1 MRYNVVCDSM
11 DIVAIENKWQRKW
24 EESGIFNVSE
34 RNDKKKYY
42 VLEMFPY
49 PSGKLHMG
57 HVRNYAI
64 GDAFARFM
72 MMRGFNVLHPMGYDA
87 LGLPAENAAIKGKIH
102 PAVWTEE
109 SIKAMIKQ
117 QKMFGLS
124 YDWTRMLK
132 TCSPEYY
139 KWNQWFFLKFLEKG
153 LAYKKKSPINWCP
166 GCKTVLA
173 NEQVEGGKCWRCKSP
188 VEIRNIDQWFFK
200 ITDYADELL
209 DSLDKLDWPERVK
222 TMQRNWIGKS
232 SGTMVD
238 FKLKD
243 SEDVIPIFTTRPDT
257 LFGVTFMVFA
267 PEHPKVV
274 ELVAGTEYE
283 KKVKKFI
290 NKVVIEDRFTRTAE
304 DKEKE
309 GMFIGKYAINP
320 LNGEEIPIYI
330 ANFVLLEYG
339 TGAIMAVPAHDQRD
353 FEFAKK
359 YKIPIKVVIKPKDRE
374 LKAEEMK
381 EAYVDEGV
389 LVNSG
394 EFDGMNNIA
403 AMEKI
408 NDYIE
413 QKKYGKRDI
422 QYKLRDWLVSRQ
434 RYWGTPIPIIYCD
447 KCGIVPVP
455 EKELPVEL
463 PKDVKFGGQ
472 GNPLETNEDF
482 IKTTCPKCGGPAKRE
497 TDTMDTFIDSSWYFF
512 RYCDPTNDKAPFDKN
527 KVKYWCPVD
536 QYIGGIEHAIL
547 HLLYAR
553 FFTKVMRD
561 IGLVDIDE
569 PFSRLLCQG
578 MITKN
583 GAKMSKSIGNI
594 VEPSEIIKKYGADT
608 ARLFILFTALPEKE
622 FEWSDRG
629 VESCFRFIKRV
640 WKLVTED
647 ALLSEKI
654 TNKDKYILTK
664 LQRTIKDVTEK
675 IAGFQFNL
683 AVGSLMGF
691 VNAVQKY
698 KELPVNKKIYNEVIE
713 NLIVLLTPFTPHV
726 CEEMWELLGHK
737 PFVSLAKWP
746 EPDESKIDEEVER
759 MEEVVS
765 KTVEDIREIIKITK
779 KRPKKIYLY
788 VIPKELDC
796 FKENALLLEQEF
808 GCDFAVYAVNDSKK
822 YDPENKAKKAK
833 PGKPGIFVE

>member
-1 MRYNVVCDSM
+1 MN
-11 DIVAIENKWQRKW
+11 IESIEKKWQKRW
-24 EESGIFNVSE
+24 EEAGIFNVTE

-49 PSGKLHMG
+49 PSGRLHMG
-57 HVRNYAI
+57 HLRNYSI

-72 MMRGFNVLHPMGYDA
+72 IMRGFNVIHPIGYDA
-87 LGLPAENAAIKGKIH
+87 FGLPAENAAIKDKSH
-102 PAVWTEE
+102 PAAWTEQTITE
-109 SIKAMIKQ
+109 MIKQ
-117 QKMFGLS
+117 QKMLGLS
-124 YDWTRMLK
+124 YDWRRMIK

-139 KWNQWFFLKFLEKG
+139 KWNQWLFLKFLERG
-153 LAYKKKSPINWCP
+153 LAYKKKSPVNWCP

-173 NEQVEGGKCWRCKSP
+173 NEQVENGRCWRCKST
-188 VEIRNIDQWFFK
+188 VEVKNIDQWFFK
-200 ITDYADELL
+200 ITAYADELL
-209 DSLDKLDWPERVK
+209 SDLDKLDWPERVK

-232 SGTMVD
+232 EGTLVN
-238 FKLKD
+238 FRLKGSD
-243 SEDVIPIFTTRPDT
+243 DIIPVFTTRPDT
-257 LFGVTFMVFA
+257 LFGVTFIVFA
-267 PEHPKVV
+267 PEHPKVM
-274 ELVAGTEYE
+274 ELVAGTKYE
-283 KKVKKFI
+283 EKVKNFVK
-290 NKVVIEDRFTRTAE
+290 KVVIEDRFTRTAE

-309 GMFIGKYAINP
+309 GMFIGKYAVNP

-359 YKIPIKVVIKPKDRE
+359 YNIPIKVVITPKDKE
-374 LKAEEMK
+374 LRPEELK
-381 EAYVDEGV
+381 EAYVGEGV

-394 EFDGMNNIA
+394 EFDGMNNIT

-408 NDYIE
+408 NDFIE
-413 QKKYGKRDI
+413 KNGYGKRTV
-422 QYKLRDWLVSRQ
+422 QYKIRDWLISRQ
-434 RYWGTPIPIIYCD
+434 RYWGTPIPVVYCD

-455 EKELPVEL
+455 EKDLPVEL
-463 PKDVKFGGQ
+463 PTDVKFDGK
-472 GNPLETNEDF
+472 GNPLETSETF
-482 IKTTCPKCGGPAKRE
+482 VRTTCPRCGGPARRE
-497 TDTMDTFIDSSWYFF
+497 TDTMDTFVDSSWYFF

-578 MITKN
+578 MITKD
-583 GAKMSKSIGNI
+583 GAKMSKSLGNI
-594 VEPSEIIKKYGADT
+594 VEPKEIIKKYGADT
-608 ARLFILFTALPEKE
+608 ARLFMLFTALPEKE

-664 LQRTIKDVTEK
+664 LQRTIEDVTKK
-675 IAGFQFNL
+675 IAKFQFNL
-683 AVGSLMGF
+683 AIGSLMSF
-691 VNAVQKY
+691 VNEVCKY
-698 KELPVNKKIYNEVIE
+698 KELPVNRDVYNEVIE
-713 NLIVLLTPFTPHV
+713 KVLILLTPFTPHI
-726 CEEMWELLGHK
+726 CEELWEHLGKK
-737 PFVSLAKWP
+737 PFISLEKWP
-746 EPDESKIDEEVER
+746 EPDESKIDEELER
-759 MEEVVS
+759 MEEAVS

-779 KRPKKIYLY
+779 KRPKKVCLY
-788 VIPKELDC
+788 VIPKEFDY
-796 FKENALLLEQEF
+796 FKENVPMFEQKFSCSFEL
-808 GCDFAVYAVNDSKK
+808 YTTNDPNK

>member
-1 MRYNVVCDSM
+1 MN
-11 DIVAIENKWQRKW
+11 IESIEKKWQKRW
-24 EESGIFNVSE
+24 EEAGIFNVTE

-49 PSGKLHMG
+49 PSGRLHMG
-57 HVRNYAI
+57 HLRNYSI

-72 MMRGFNVLHPMGYDA
+72 IMRGFNVIHPMGYDA
-87 LGLPAENAAIKGKIH
+87 FGLPAENAAIKGKSH
-102 PAVWTEE
+102 PAAWTKQTITE
-109 SIKAMIKQ
+109 MIKQ
-117 QKMFGLS
+117 QKMLGLS
-124 YDWTRMLK
+124 YDWRRMIK

-139 KWNQWFFLKFLEKG
+139 KWNQWLFLKFLERG
-153 LAYKKKSPINWCP
+153 LAYKKKSPVNWCP

-173 NEQVEGGKCWRCKSP
+173 NEQVENGRCWRCKST
-188 VEIRNIDQWFFK
+188 VEVKNIDQWFFK
-200 ITDYADELL
+200 ITAYADELL
-209 DSLDKLDWPERVK
+209 SDLDKLDWPERVK

-232 SGTMVD
+232 EGTLVN
-238 FKLKD
+238 FRLKGSD
-243 SEDVIPIFTTRPDT
+243 DIIPVFTTRPDT
-257 LFGVTFMVFA
+257 LFGVTFIVFA
-267 PEHPKVV
+267 PEHPKVM
-274 ELVAGTEYE
+274 ELVAGTKYE
-283 KKVKKFI
+283 EKVKNFVK
-290 NKVVIEDRFTRTAE
+290 KVVIEDRFTRTAE

-309 GMFIGKYAINP
+309 GMFIGKYAVNP

-359 YKIPIKVVIKPKDRE
+359 YNIPIKVVITPKDKE
-374 LKAEEMK
+374 LRPEELK
-381 EAYVDEGV
+381 EAYVGEGV

-394 EFDGMNNIA
+394 EFDGMSNIA

-408 NDYIE
+408 NDFIE
-413 QKKYGKRDI
+413 KNGYGKRTV
-422 QYKLRDWLVSRQ
+422 QYKIRDWLISRQ
-434 RYWGTPIPIIYCD
+434 RYWGTPIPVVYCD

-455 EKELPVEL
+455 EKDLPVEL
-463 PKDVKFGGQ
+463 PTDVKFDGK
-472 GNPLETNEDF
+472 GNPLETSETFVRTN
-482 IKTTCPKCGGPAKRE
+482 CPKCGGPARRE
-497 TDTMDTFIDSSWYFF
+497 TDTMDTFVDSSWYFF

-578 MITKN
+578 MITKD
-583 GAKMSKSIGNI
+583 GAKMSKSLGNI
-594 VEPSEIIKKYGADT
+594 VEPKEIIKKYGADT
-608 ARLFILFTALPEKE
+608 ARLFMLFTALPEKE

-664 LQRTIKDVTEK
+664 LQRTIEDVTKK
-675 IAGFQFNL
+675 IAKFQFNL

-691 VNAVQKY
+691 VNEVCKY
-698 KELPVNKKIYNEVIE
+698 KELPVNKDVYNEVIE
-713 NLIVLLTPFTPHV
+713 KVLILLTPFTPHI
-726 CEEMWELLGHK
+726 CEELWEHLGKK
-737 PFVSLAKWP
+737 PFISLEKWP
-746 EPDESKIDEEVER
+746 EPDESKIDEELER
-759 MEEVVS
+759 MEEAVS

-779 KRPKKIYLY
+779 KKPKKVCLY
-788 VIPKELDC
+788 VIPKEFDY
-796 FKENALLLEQEF
+796 FKENVPMFEQKFSCSFEL
-808 GCDFAVYAVNDSKK
+808 YATNDPNK

>member
-713 NLIVLLTPFTPHV
+713 NLIILLTPFTPHV

-779 KRPKKIYLY
+779 KRPKKICLY

>member
-1 MRYNVVCDSM
+1 
-11 DIVAIENKWQRKW
+11 
-24 EESGIFNVSE
+24 
-34 RNDKKKYY
+34 
-42 VLEMFPY
+42 
-49 PSGKLHMG
+49 
-57 HVRNYAI
+57 
-64 GDAFARFM
+64 
-72 MMRGFNVLHPMGYDA
+72 
-87 LGLPAENAAIKGKIH
+87 
-102 PAVWTEE
+102 
-109 SIKAMIKQ
+109 
-117 QKMFGLS
+117 
-124 YDWTRMLK
+124 
-132 TCSPEYY
+132 
-139 KWNQWFFLKFLEKG
+139 
-153 LAYKKKSPINWCP
+153 
-166 GCKTVLA
+166 
-173 NEQVEGGKCWRCKSP
+173 
-188 VEIRNIDQWFFK
+188 
-200 ITDYADELL
+200 
-209 DSLDKLDWPERVK
+209 
-222 TMQRNWIGKS
+222 
-232 SGTMVD
+232 
-238 FKLKD
+238 
-243 SEDVIPIFTTRPDT
+243 
-257 LFGVTFMVFA
+257 
-267 PEHPKVV
+267 
-274 ELVAGTEYE
+274 
-283 KKVKKFI
+283 
-290 NKVVIEDRFTRTAE
+290 
-304 DKEKE
+304 
-309 GMFIGKYAINP
+309 
-320 LNGEEIPIYI
+320 
-330 ANFVLLEYG
+330 
-339 TGAIMAVPAHDQRD
+339 
-353 FEFAKK
+353 
-359 YKIPIKVVIKPKDRE
+359 
-374 LKAEEMK
+374 
-381 EAYVDEGV
+381 
-389 LVNSG
+389 
-394 EFDGMNNIA
+394 
-403 AMEKI
+403 
-408 NDYIE
+408 
-413 QKKYGKRDI
+413 
-422 QYKLRDWLVSRQ
+422 
-434 RYWGTPIPIIYCD
+434 PIIYCD

>member
-1 MRYNVVCDSM
+1 MN
-11 DIVAIENKWQRKW
+11 INLIEKKWQKKW
-24 EESGIFNVSE
+24 KESKIFNVDE
-34 RNDKKKYY
+34 DKKEKYY

-49 PSGKLHMG
+49 PSGRLHMG
-57 HVRNYAI
+57 HLRNYSI

-72 MMRGFNVLHPMGYDA
+72 IMRGFNVIHPMGYDA
-87 LGLPAENAAIKGKIH
+87 FGLPAENAAIKGKSH
-102 PAVWTEE
+102 PAAWTEQTIAE
-109 SIKAMIKQ
+109 MIKQ
-117 QKMFGLS
+117 QEVLGLS
-124 YDWTRMLK
+124 YDWRRMVK

-139 KWNQWFFLKFLEKG
+139 KWNQWFFLKFLERG
-153 LAYKKKSPINWCP
+153 LVYKKKSPVNWCP

-173 NEQVEGGKCWRCKSP
+173 NEQVENGRCWRCKSA
-188 VEIRNIDQWFFK
+188 VEVKNIDQWFFK

-209 DSLDKLDWPERVK
+209 NGLDQLDWPESVK

-232 SGTMVD
+232 EGTLVNFHIKGSD
-238 FKLKD
+238 
-243 SEDVIPIFTTRPDT
+243 DVIPIFTTRPDT
-257 LFGVTFMVFA
+257 LFGVTFIVFA
-267 PEHPKVV
+267 PEHPKVM

-330 ANFVLLEYG
+330 ANFVLLDYG

-359 YKIPIKVVIKPKDRE
+359 YKIPIKVVITPKDKE
-374 LKAEEMK
+374 LKPEELK
-381 EAYVDEGV
+381 EAYVGEGV
-389 LVNSG
+389 LVGSG
-394 EFDGMNNIA
+394 KFNGITNTEAIK
-403 AMEKI
+403 KI

-413 QKKYGKRDI
+413 KNGYGKRTV
-422 QYKLRDWLVSRQ
+422 QYKLRDWLISRQ

-455 EKELPVEL
+455 EKDLPVEL
-463 PKDVKFGGQ
+463 PTDVTFDGK
-472 GNPLETNEDF
+472 GNPLKTSESF
-482 IKTTCPKCGGPAKRE
+482 VKTTCPKCGGPARRE
-497 TDTMDTFIDSSWYFF
+497 TDTMDTFVDSSWYFF
-512 RYCDPTNDKAPFDKN
+512 RYCDPTNDEAPFDKE

-536 QYIGGIEHAIL
+536 QYIGGIEHAIM

-553 FFTKVMRD
+553 FFTKVLRD
-561 IGLVDIDE
+561 MGLVNIDE

-578 MITKN
+578 MITKD
-583 GAKMSKSIGNI
+583 GSKMSKSLGNI
-594 VEPSEIIKKYGADT
+594 VEPKEIIKKYGADT
-608 ARLFILFTALPEKE
+608 ARLFMLFTALPEKE

-664 LQRTIKDVTEK
+664 LQRTIEDVTKK
-675 IAGFQFNL
+675 IAKFQFNL
-683 AVGSLMGF
+683 AIGSLMSF
-691 VNAVQKY
+691 VNEVCKY
-698 KELPVNKKIYNEVIE
+698 KELPVNRDVYNEVIE
-713 NLIVLLTPFTPHV
+713 KVLILLTPFTPHI
-726 CEEMWELLGHK
+726 CEELWEKIGKK
-737 PFVSLAKWP
+737 PFISLEKWP
-746 EPDESKIDEEVER
+746 EPDETKIDEQVER
-759 MEEVVS
+759 MEEAVN
-765 KTVEDIREIIKITK
+765 KTVDDIKEIIKITK
-779 KRPKKIYLY
+779 KKPKKVCLY
-788 VIPKELDC
+788 VIPKELDY
-796 FKENALLLEQEF
+796 FKENLLNFEQSFKCSFEI
-808 GCDFAVYAVNDSKK
+808 YAVNDPKK

-833 PGKPGIFVE
+833 PGKPGIYVE